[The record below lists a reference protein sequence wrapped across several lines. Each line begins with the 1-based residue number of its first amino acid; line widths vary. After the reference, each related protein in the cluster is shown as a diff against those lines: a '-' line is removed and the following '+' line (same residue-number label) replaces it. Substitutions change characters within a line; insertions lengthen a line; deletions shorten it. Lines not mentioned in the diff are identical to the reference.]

1 MAGVAPNGNIWL
13 LRGVPID
20 MAHTKTYRP
29 KSAADQF
36 TAFSAYKKY
45 TLTEQTY
52 IRHSI
57 NSIRVEFSADDVID
71 CNYMIFQNSTFS
83 GKYFYAFITDV
94 EYVSNNTCRI
104 VFDID
109 NLQTYY
115 FDIDFLPSIIDRE
128 HSKTDNIGDSTTA
141 DFYIGKYDVCNSYAT
156 IGDGI
161 VPISEL
167 EDFVIVIVTTKLLDN
182 PTSPLIRYYYTT
194 GNLTGYM
201 RSNCVS
207 FIRLANLSEA
217 EVTEIDNMLNN
228 YIANNGD
235 GINGIV
241 DIYCVPQIFIHDYS
255 FSGSY
260 VVNVA
265 DKVTRIEVPVE
276 TVANDSKLD
285 GYTPKNKKLLTAPY
299 SYGVLTTPTGQTKNI
314 TYEQWNKVY
323 DSHLGVYY
331 NTVYIETSLLAGIAD
346 YRITPKAYNGYDYSQ
361 TNSLSVQSFP
371 QVPINIDAF
380 TNWSSQNKNSFL
392 ASTISLGISALTNA
406 LTLNA
411 SGMMNNATT
420 AMGMTANNAD
430 LKNQSVGVNSAS
442 SSTAIWAYPDH
453 YFRMARMTI
462 DAESAKI
469 VDDYFTKYGY
479 ASGEL
484 KTPNFWNATGRTKY
498 NYCKTQEA
506 NIKSKSATTG
516 VPMGALSDI
525 VNIFNN
531 GVCLW
536 ETISDVGNYG
546 ENPVRE

>member
-36 TAFSAYKKY
+36 TAFSGYTKH

-57 NSIRVEFSADDVID
+57 NSIRVEYSADDVID
-71 CNYMIFQNSTFS
+71 CNYMIFQNSAFS

-115 FDIDFLPSIIDRE
+115 FDIAFLPSIIDRE

-141 DFYIGKYDVCNSYAT
+141 DYYIGKNTVAGLPES
-156 IGDGI
+156 IGAGI
-161 VPISEL
+161 IPNNEL
-167 EDFVIVIVTTKLLDN
+167 NEFVIVIVTTKLLSN
-182 PTSPLIRYYYTT
+182 PSSPLVRWYYPTGVIR
-194 GNLTGYM
+194 GYM
-201 RSNCVS
+201 RSACVS
-207 FIRLANLSEA
+207 FIRVTGLS
-217 EVTEIDNMLNN
+217 TEELTAVDNMLNS

-235 GINGIV
+235 GINGII
-241 DIYCVPQIFIHDYS
+241 DIFCVPQIFLHDYS

-260 VVNVA
+260 IENVE
-265 DKVTRIEVPVE
+265 DKITTIEVPIE
-276 TVANDSKLD
+276 TISPNSTLD
-285 GYTPKNKKLLTAPY
+285 GYKPKNKKLLTAPY
-299 SYGVLTTPTGQTKNI
+299 TYGIITSPTGDTKTI
-314 TYEQWNKVY
+314 AYEQWKHYRSSSSPAYFSYV
-323 DSHLGVYY
+323 
-331 NTVYIETSLLAGIAD
+331 TVEASLLSGLAD
-346 YRITPKAYNGYDYSQ
+346 YRITLKDYAGDEYARK
-361 TNSLSVQSFP
+361 NSLAVQNFP
-371 QVPINIDAF
+371 QVPIN
-380 TNWSSQNKNSFL
+380 TNMFYQWYSQNKNSFL
-392 ASTISLGISALTNA
+392 AATIATTISAVANGLTQ
-406 LTLNA
+406 NA
-411 SGMMNNATT
+411 SGLLSMFTSQIET
-420 AMGMTANNAD
+420 VGKLAD
-430 LKNQSVGVNSAS
+430 LNNQSTSLNSAS
-442 SSTAIWAYPDH
+442 SAAAVWAYPEH
-453 YFRMARMTI
+453 RFTLKQMSI

-516 VPMGALSDI
+516 VPMAALSDI